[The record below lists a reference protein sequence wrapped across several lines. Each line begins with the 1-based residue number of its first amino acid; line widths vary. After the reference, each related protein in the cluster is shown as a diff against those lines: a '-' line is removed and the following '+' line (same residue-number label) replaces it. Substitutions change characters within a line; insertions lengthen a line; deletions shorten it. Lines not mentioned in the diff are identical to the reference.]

1 MEFVMKAT
9 FVLTIVNIILLL
21 LLTYLYGRNWAKLR
35 SSFTAGLLL
44 FTAAFLVQYVMS
56 FYFYVTNMD
65 YYVHMVSMHVF
76 VLTLLQTVAFTVLNA
91 ISWS

>member
-9 FVLTIVNIILLL
+9 FVLTIVNIVLLL
-21 LLTYLYGRNWAKLR
+21 LLTYLYGRNWTKMR
-35 SSFTAGLLL
+35 SAFTAGLLL
-44 FTAAFLVQYVMS
+44 FTIAFLAQYVMS

-65 YYVHMVSMHVF
+65 YYVDMVSMHVF
-76 VLTLLQTVAFTVLNA
+76 VLTSLQTVAFTVLNA

>member
-9 FVLTIVNIILLL
+9 FVLTAANMVLLL
-21 LLTYLYGRNWAKLR
+21 MLTYVYGRNWARMK

-44 FTAAFLVQYVMS
+44 FTVAFLAQYIMS

-65 YYVHMVSMHVF
+65 YYVEMVSMHVF
-76 VLTLLQTVAFTVLNA
+76 ILTILQTLAFTVLNA